1 MMIRAKAIK
10 QKNKLS
16 LKRKKSIRGKIF
28 GNEQRPRLSI
38 FKSNKYVYAQV
49 IDDEKG
55 VTICSSDSR
64 KIGKVSKE
72 IATKVASELADK
84 MKKNK
89 IQTVVFDRNGY
100 NYHGVVA
107 SFADALRDNGIKL

>member
-1 MMIRAKAIK
+1 MIRAKAIK

-16 LKRKKSIRGKIF
+16 LKRKRKVRGKIF

-49 IDDEKG
+49 INDEKG
-55 VTICSSDSR
+55 VTLCASDSR
-64 KIGKVSKE
+64 KIGTVSRE
-72 IATKVASELADK
+72 IATKVALELAGK

-89 IQTVVFDRNGY
+89 IEEVVFDRNGY